1 MAKQFDHLGY
11 NKELKELARKLRKDS
26 TPAEIRLWSELMR
39 ARKMKGY
46 SFLRQRSVLNYI
58 ADFMCKKLKLIIEV
72 DGYSHHFKR
81 QWYKDKARQKELEDY
96 GFTVLR
102 FWDREVF
109 NELDN
114 VSRVIEQ
121 WIEKHPPKNK

>member
-26 TPAEIRLWSELMR
+26 TPAEIRLWSELLR
-39 ARKMKGY
+39 AGKMKGY
-46 SFLRQRSVLNYI
+46 TFLRQRPVLNYI

-121 WIEKHPPKNK
+121 WIEKHPPQNK